1 MRKVAVMAGVLT
13 AFVLCW
19 TSSLHAGSVFT
30 DRKTGKTVIELTVD
44 GLPNPTG
51 TDVNNRANTE
61 IVRDFVKGFPA
72 LFKKKYAAKYKANP
86 GKYGN
91 FNWDD
96 VEIRLKP
103 FSGIRVEGVEN
114 DLLAIAGN
122 MAPDVLYINFRKS
135 DNYISNNFLYPL
147 DEFIRELSPKERK
160 ELLEERIHPKV
171 RPVVER
177 MGPDGKM
184 HFWTVPY
191 GGSPLGK
198 VMMFRKDLFDKHGI
212 PYPTAQWTW
221 EDLLAACKKITDPSN
236 GIYGIALGRGK
247 TESWQ
252 WLTFLWSAGGEVM
265 EQDPNTGKWRCSF
278 GSEAGLRALDFYTT
292 LCAERWIDKKGVV
305 RRGYAYKE
313 SRSGNKWA
321 NGEIGIHITYINER
335 TLSTFNPEIYG
346 MAPVPMGYK
355 DEKVSV
361 IAAVS

>member
-1 MRKVAVMAGVLT
+1 MKKVAVMAGVLT
-13 AFVLCW
+13 AFVLFW

-61 IVRDFVKGFPA
+61 IVRDFVKNFPSN
-72 LFKKKYAAKYKANP
+72 FKRKYAAKYKANP
-86 GKYGN
+86 AKYGN

-103 FSGIRVEGVEN
+103 FSGIKVEGVEN

-147 DEFIRELSPKERK
+147 DEFIRELSPAERK
-160 ELLEERIHPKV
+160 ELLEERIHPKI

-177 MGPDGKM
+177 RGSDGKT

-198 VMMFRKDLFDKHGI
+198 VMMFRKDLFDKHNI
-212 PYPTAQWTW
+212 PYPTAKWTW
-221 EDLLAACKKITDPSN
+221 EDLLAAAKKITDPSQ
-236 GIYGIALGRGK
+236 GIYGIMLGRGK
-247 TESWQ
+247 
-252 WLTFLWSAGGEVM
+252 A
-265 EQDPNTGKWRCSF
+265 R
-278 GSEAGLRALDFYTT
+278 
-292 LCAERWIDKKGVV
+292 
-305 RRGYAYKE
+305 
-313 SRSGNKWA
+313 
-321 NGEIGIHITYINER
+321 
-335 TLSTFNPEIYG
+335 
-346 MAPVPMGYK
+346 
-355 DEKVSV
+355 
-361 IAAVS
+361 